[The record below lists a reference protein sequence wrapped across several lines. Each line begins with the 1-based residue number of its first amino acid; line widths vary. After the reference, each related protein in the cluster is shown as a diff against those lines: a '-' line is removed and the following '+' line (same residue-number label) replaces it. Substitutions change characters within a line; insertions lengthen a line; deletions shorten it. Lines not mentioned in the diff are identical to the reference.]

1 MAALLKIV
9 FVLHHQQLIE
19 ILMLL
24 NMYLVVVRL
33 PEFVMMMVVVVV
45 DDHEY
50 IPEYVSDKLTMIH
63 DSKVP
68 NQQQTYRY
76 NVEFL

>member
-9 FVLHHQQLIE
+9 FVLHHQPLIE

-24 NMYLVVVRL
+24 NRYLVVVRL
-33 PEFVMMMVVVVV
+33 PEFVMMMVVVV

-63 DSKVP
+63 DNKVP